1 VRHRP
6 LPDFVPTEQIR
17 QMAHTTRRYSGP
29 SALAFS
35 PDARTLAYVSDRSGT
50 YCAWTIPLA
59 GGQPSLA
66 LAVDGGAVRSLCW
79 SASGDLIGAVD
90 RGGTERWQLYV
101 TRSDERIEPLS
112 VSDGD
117 AVQHLLSWN
126 AASPDGRSLA
136 ISSNARER
144 ADVDLVV
151 VDTKTKEQRPLLTG
165 PYWHVAGGWSPD
177 GSSLLVMRVNDN
189 TDQTLFRVDV
199 ASGEATELTRH
210 SADQDIQNVP
220 AGWDRDGQ
228 ALAMSDAGREQ
239 LALVALA
246 RDGARQPVDEPGWD
260 VELAVSSTDG
270 RVQVWSV
277 NIDGYSTLRWR
288 RDGEVLGE
296 RELHGA
302 CEDLVVAADGSQAA
316 FVRQSP
322 VEPSQIWV
330 LDMRTGAARQLV
342 TTRTPIDPGELVQPE
357 LVRIAGP
364 DGPIPAFVYWPK
376 NATTNE
382 RRAAL
387 PRAGAGAPASRSDS
401 PQERS
406 DAARPQAEREEQG
419 RVPALLYPHGG
430 PEAQSRPAYN
440 HVLGP
445 LQALVQRGIAVVV
458 PNIHGSTG
466 YGRSWQIAI
475 HKDWGGIDLRDLR
488 AVADWMATEPRF
500 DADRLAVYGGSYG
513 GFATLLCVT
522 QIPDRWRCAVDLFG
536 VANLVTMIET
546 NQPNWQRFLRRWIGD
561 LATDREKLVARS
573 PITHIDNVRCPM
585 LVLQGANDPRVPK
598 SESDQ
603 VVERLRAR
611 GQRVEYVVFPDE
623 GHGFTKRK
631 NQDAAYEKIVDFL
644 TAELVG

>member
-1 VRHRP
+1 
-6 LPDFVPTEQIR
+6 
-17 QMAHTTRRYSGP
+17 MAHTTRRYSGP

-79 SASGDLIGAVD
+79 SPSGDLIGAVD

-126 AASPDGRSLA
+126 AASPDGRFLA

-151 VDTKTKEQRPLLTG
+151 IDTKTKEQRALLTG
-165 PYWHVAGGWSPD
+165 PHWHVAGGWSPD
-177 GSSLLVMRVNDN
+177 GRSLLAMRVNDN
-189 TDQTLFRVDV
+189 TDQTLFWVDV
-199 ASGEATELTRH
+199 ATAAATEVTTH
-210 SADQDIQNVP
+210 PAEQDVQNVP
-220 AGWDRDGQ
+220 AGWDRDGR
-228 ALAMSDAGREQ
+228 ALAMSDAGREH
-239 LALVALA
+239 LALVALDRSGKRTA
-246 RDGARQPVDEPGWD
+246 IDEPDWD
-260 VELAVSSTDG
+260 VELAVSSADG

-277 NIDGYSTLRWR
+277 NADGYSTLRWR
-288 RDGEVLGE
+288 RDGKTLGE
-296 RELHGA
+296 RELGGA
-302 CEDLVVAADGSQAA
+302 CEDLVIAHDGSHAA

-330 LDMRTGAARQLV
+330 LDTRTGEARQVV
-342 TTRTPIDPGELVQPE
+342 TTRTPIDATELVEPE
-357 LVRIAGP
+357 LVRMAGP
-364 DGPIPAFVYWPK
+364 DGPIPAFVYRPK
-376 NATTNE
+376 HAK
-382 RRAAL
+382 
-387 PRAGAGAPASRSDS
+387 
-401 PQERS
+401 
-406 DAARPQAEREEQG
+406 G

-430 PEAQSRPAYN
+430 PEGQSRPAYN

-445 LQALVQRGIAVVV
+445 LQALVHRGIAVVV

-466 YGRSWQIAI
+466 YGRAWQIAI
-475 HKDWGGIDLRDLR
+475 HRDWGGIDLRDLR
-488 AVADWMATEPRF
+488 AVADWMAKDPGF
-500 DADRLAVYGGSYG
+500 DPERLAVYGGSYG

-561 LATDREKLVARS
+561 LATDREKLVQRS

-631 NQDAAYEKIVDFL
+631 NQDAAYEQIVDFL
-644 TAELVG
+644 TTELVG

>member
-1 VRHRP
+1 
-6 LPDFVPTEQIR
+6 
-17 QMAHTTRRYSGP
+17 MAHTTRRYSGP

-35 PDARTLAYVSDRSGT
+35 PDGRTLAYVSDRSGT
-50 YCAWTIPLA
+50 YCAWTIPVA
-59 GGQPSLA
+59 GGQPALA

-101 TRSDERIEPLS
+101 TRSDERIEPLATS
-112 VSDGD
+112 EGD

-126 AASPDGRSLA
+126 AASPDGRFLA

-144 ADVDLVV
+144 SDVDLVV
-151 VDTKTKEQRPLLTG
+151 VDTKTKEQRTLMIG

-177 GSSLLVMRVNDN
+177 GRSLLVMRVNDN
-189 TDQTLFRVDV
+189 TDQTLFVVDA
-199 ASGEATELTRH
+199 ASGDATELTPH
-210 SADQDIQNVP
+210 PAEQDEQNVP
-220 AGWDRDGQ
+220 AGWDREGRP
-228 ALAMSDAGREQ
+228 LGMSDAGREH
-239 LALVALA
+239 LALVALD
-246 RDGARQPVDEPGWD
+246 RHGQRTPVDEPDWD
-260 VELAVSSTDG
+260 VELAVSSADG
-270 RVQVWSV
+270 RMQVWSV

-288 RDGEVLGE
+288 RDGGTVSE
-296 RELHGA
+296 RELDGGV
-302 CEDLVVAADGSQAA
+302 CEDLVISHDGSLAA
-316 FVRQSP
+316 YLRQSP
-322 VEPSQIWV
+322 VEPSQVWV
-330 LDMRTGAARQLV
+330 LDTSSGDVRQV
-342 TTRTPIDPGELVQPE
+342 VATRTPIDASELVRPE
-357 LVRIAGP
+357 LVRIPGP
-364 DGPIPAFVYWPK
+364 EGPIPAFIYYPK
-376 NATTNE
+376 
-382 RRAAL
+382 
-387 PRAGAGAPASRSDS
+387 GS
-401 PQERS
+401 
-406 DAARPQAEREEQG
+406 RPQDRRSEDYRPKDATG

-430 PEAQSRPAYN
+430 PEGQSRPAYN

-445 LQALVQRGIAVVV
+445 LQALVHRGIAVVV

-475 HKDWGGIDLRDLR
+475 HKDWGGVDLRDLR
-488 AVADWMATEPRF
+488 AVADWMAKEPGF
-500 DADRLAVYGGSYG
+500 DPERLAVYGGSYG

-522 QIPDRWRCAVDLFG
+522 QIPERWRCAVDLFG

-561 LATDREKLVARS
+561 LATDRAKLVERS

-644 TAELVG
+644 TTELVG